1 VKTMDRIARFLIERT
16 KGIVETVAMFFAA
29 NILLVAHWSPTGLSY
44 RSLITSL
51 EMNLS
56 FLMTLESP
64 RQFKALL
71 SGSPKILTVTCWLVS
86 FLGWLLIP
94 LLIGSLVT
102 HAYTIRTLELD
113 LELAVTNH
121 GIRLGLIG
129 EGLKGFV
136 RKSLAYIRKRDSKD

>member
-1 VKTMDRIARFLIERT
+1 MDWIARFLIDRT
-16 KGIVETVAMFFAA
+16 KGIVGAVAVFFAA
-29 NILLVAHWSPTGLSY
+29 NILLVAHWSPTGLCS

-51 EMNLS
+51 EMNSS

-64 RQFKALL
+64 RQFAL
-71 SGSPKILTVTCWLVS
+71 SGLPNILTVTCWLVS

-94 LLIGSLVT
+94 LLIGSLIT

-121 GIRLGLIG
+121 GIRLGLTG
-129 EGLKGFV
+129 ERLKEFV
-136 RKSLAYIRKRDSKD
+136 RKGLAYIRQSDTKD